1 MIFHLFL
8 LQMVGTAD
16 TQIMKKVIES
26 LFRVS
31 CIFTSSSDI
40 DSKEMNEI
48 QMAFGILLESC
59 GLMELTEDEIESK
72 SIDTKQ
78 KIEVNF

>member
-1 MIFHLFL
+1 
-8 LQMVGTAD
+8 MVGTGD